1 MFKFYV
7 QQAKIEFGHDMQFRL
22 ENMNFKEFAKL
33 GFQTRITP
41 VLVTAEQLMQIFRN
55 TARS

>member
-1 MFKFYV
+1 
-7 QQAKIEFGHDMQFRL
+7 MQFRL